1 MSNYAIET
9 VGLNFNFGNQ
19 TIVKDLSLQV
29 PKGSI
34 YGFLGPN
41 GAGKTTTIK
50 ILLNLLKS
58 PADQVFIFG
67 KEINSNRIAV
77 LKRVGALVEQPAIYG
92 HLTGKENLVN
102 RCILL
107 GIKKTKASE
116 MLALVGLTDAA
127 DKKSNKY
134 SLGMKQRLGIALALV
149 SDPELLLL
157 DEPTNGLDPNGI
169 IEVRNLMIELA
180 TKHQKTILV
189 SSHLLA
195 EIERTATHVGIINKG
210 QLLFQGTIDELH
222 QLSKP
227 MLEIEVDQAENASVL
242 IAGSGYEIV
251 AQNDKKITVPFI
263 STQNS
268 GELNTL
274 LVKNGFTVS
283 SLYQQRKDLENL
295 FLDITKNN

>member
-19 TIVKDLSLQV
+19 IIVKDLSLQV

-107 GIKKTKASE
+107 GIKKSKASE

-210 QLLFQGTIDELH
+210 RLLFQGTIDELH

-251 AQNDKKITVPFI
+251 AKNDKKITVPFI